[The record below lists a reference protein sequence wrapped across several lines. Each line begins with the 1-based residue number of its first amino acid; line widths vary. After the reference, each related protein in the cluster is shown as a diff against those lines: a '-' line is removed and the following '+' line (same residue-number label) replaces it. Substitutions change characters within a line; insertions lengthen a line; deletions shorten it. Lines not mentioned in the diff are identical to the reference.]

1 MEIWQRFRHKEGRDR
16 VLNREFSLCSEKTLV
31 VESFIWFLLC
41 CVINIL
47 GGKVAVKRRPIPSCS
62 SPVWS
67 IVRR

>member
-1 MEIWQRFRHKEGRDR
+1 MEIWQRFQHKEGRNR
-16 VLNREFSLCSEKTLV
+16 VLNREFSLCSEEKTLLWNPL
-31 VESFIWFLLC
+31 FGGFC
-41 CVINIL
+41 CVIDIL